1 MMFSSKPD
9 KAAERQSKLLTEQK
23 VVASERLRQSSSEGR
38 QDE

>member
-9 KAAERQSKLLTEQK
+9 KAAERQSKLLTAPK
-23 VVASERLRQSSSEGR
+23 VVAFERPGQSSSDGR